1 MKLSQLNKMKFT
13 NELTVIQK
21 KMEIKVI
28 EEDLNR
34 HKNDSKENFFNNQ
47 KGYYLKKPIRSKS
60 IIRVINS
67 RTVLDQYESE
77 DKNDINK
84 EELEKYKY
92 YEEFIRQSKNIKKK
106 SSSNFDKNKS
116 MKFF

>member
-34 HKNDSKENFFNNQ
+34 HKNDSKENFFNN
-47 KGYYLKKPIRSKS
+47 
-60 IIRVINS
+60 
-67 RTVLDQYESE
+67 
-77 DKNDINK
+77 
-84 EELEKYKY
+84 
-92 YEEFIRQSKNIKKK
+92 
-106 SSSNFDKNKS
+106 
-116 MKFF
+116 